1 MSIIILFKHVLQMD
15 VSQLNGVLR
24 MKADEGQLRSALEH
38 FNSVTDDLIQAYQL
52 LEAQVAEL
60 NVKLQLANDEL
71 VAKSAANEQLAARL
85 STLLQVMPAGVVEL
99 DDAGCVVAMNAAV
112 HGWLPDVQAGQPW
125 QLGDHFRESER
136 EGVYVRHQD
145 TMQFFTVAACPLPGA
160 GSFLLLVDVSN
171 LHQLHQQL
179 AQQERL
185 AVMGRMAASLAHQIR
200 TPLATALLYAANL
213 QREDLPLEGRSRFAG
228 KVMNRLQALEAL
240 VQDMLRFVRI
250 GPVRDGLESICM
262 SSVLTELEAVV
273 QAQLAGK
280 QLHWQSQIS
289 GEAVVLGGRS
299 DLQGALVNLLENAC
313 EHAPAGSV
321 VTLEAAL
328 QQDFYVIRVID
339 QGVGVPEQV
348 ESQIFDPF
356 FTTRA
361 NGTGLGLAIVKRV
374 VEDMK
379 GSITYKHDD
388 RGTVFELQLPVAQSN
403 QTTC

>member
-15 VSQLNGVLR
+15 VSQLHGVLR

-99 DDAGCVVAMNAAV
+99 DDAGHVVAMNAAV
-112 HGWLPDVQAGQPW
+112 HGWLPDVQCGQPW
-125 QLGDHFRESER
+125 QLSDHFHESER
-136 EGVYVRHQD
+136 DGVYVRRED
-145 TMQFFTVAACPLPGA
+145 AMRFFTVVACPLPGA

-213 QREDLPLEGRSRFAG
+213 QRDDLPVEGRSRFAG
-228 KVMNRLQALEAL
+228 KVMNRLQALEVL
-240 VQDMLRFVRI
+240 VQDMLRFVRV
-250 GPVRDGLESICM
+250 GPVRDGAESIQL
-262 SSVLTELEAVV
+262 SSVLSEVEAIV
-273 QAQLAGK
+273 QAQLASK
-280 QLHWQSQIS
+280 QLQWQPRV
-289 GEAVVLGGRS
+289 GADAVVSGGRS
-299 DLQGALVNLLENAC
+299 DLLGALVNLLENAC
-313 EHAPAGSV
+313 EHAPAGSAV
-321 VTLEAAL
+321 GLEAEL
-328 QQDFYVIRVID
+328 QGNFYVIRVID
-339 QGVGVPEQV
+339 QGAGVPEQV

-379 GSITYKHDD
+379 GSITYKRDD
-388 RGTVFELQLPVAQSN
+388 RGTVFELRLPVVQSI
-403 QTTC
+403 QTT

>member
-15 VSQLNGVLR
+15 VSHLNGVLR

-99 DDAGCVVAMNAAV
+99 DDAGHVVALNAAV
-112 HGWLPDVQAGQPW
+112 RGWLPDVQCGQPW
-125 QLGDHFRESER
+125 LLSDHFHESER
-136 EGVYVRHQD
+136 DGVYVHRQD
-145 TMQFFTVAACPLPGA
+145 ALQFFTVVACPLPGA

-213 QREDLPLEGRSRFAG
+213 QRDDLPAEGRSRFAG
-228 KVMNRLQALEAL
+228 KVMNRLQALEVL
-240 VQDMLRFVRI
+240 VQDMLRFVRV
-250 GPVRDGLESICM
+250 GPVRDGTEAIRL
-262 SSVLTELEAVV
+262 SSVLAELEAIIQV
-273 QAQLAGK
+273 QLASK
-280 QLHWQSQIS
+280 QLQWQPSI
-289 GEAVVLGGRS
+289 GEDAIVSGGRS
-299 DLQGALVNLLENAC
+299 DLLGALVNLLENAC
-313 EHAPAGSV
+313 EHAPASSRV
-321 VTLEAAL
+321 VLEAEL
-328 QQDFYVIRVID
+328 LGNFYVIRVID
-339 QGVGVPEQV
+339 QGAGVPEQV

-379 GSITYKHDD
+379 GSITYKRDD
-388 RGTVFELQLPVAQSN
+388 RGTVFELQLPVVQPI
-403 QTTC
+403 QTT

>member
-1 MSIIILFKHVLQMD
+1 M
-15 VSQLNGVLR
+15 N
-24 MKADEGQLRSALEH
+24 ADEHQLRSALEH
-38 FNSVTDDLIQAYQL
+38 FNSVTDELIQAYQL

-60 NVKLQLANDEL
+60 NVKLQVANDEL

-99 DDAGCVVAMNAAV
+99 DNDGCVVAINTAAKQ
-112 HGWLPDVQAGQPW
+112 WLPALQVGQHW
-125 QLGDHFRESER
+125 LLTEHFEASGRD
-136 EGVYVRHQD
+136 GAYLHKQD
-145 TMQFFTVAACPLPGA
+145 GGRFFTVVACPLPA
-160 GSFLLLVDVSN
+160 SGSFLLLVDVSN

-213 QREDLPLEGRSRFAG
+213 QRDDVPAEGRTRFAG
-228 KVMNRLQALEAL
+228 KVINRLQALENL

-250 GPVRDGLESICM
+250 GPACERLETIALSA
-262 SSVLTELEAVV
+262 VLAELDAVV
-273 QAQLAGK
+273 QPQLVAK
-280 QLHWQSQIS
+280 QLHWVCHVAPEGWVQGS
-289 GEAVVLGGRS
+289 RS
-299 DLQGALVNLLENAC
+299 DLLGALVNLLENAC
-313 EHAPAGSV
+313 EHAPAGSCV
-321 VTLEAAL
+321 QLETEVDAAN
-328 QQDFYVIRVID
+328 YVIRVID
-339 QGVGVPEQV
+339 QGKGVPEQV

-379 GSITYKHDD
+379 GEIAYMRDG
-388 RGTVFELQLPVAQSN
+388 RGTVFELRLPVAPL
-403 QTTC
+403 T

>member
-15 VSQLNGVLR
+15 VSQLHGVLR

-99 DDAGCVVAMNAAV
+99 DDAGHVVAMNAAV
-112 HGWLPDVQAGQPW
+112 HGWLPDVQCGQPW
-125 QLGDHFRESER
+125 QLSDHFHESER
-136 EGVYVRHQD
+136 DGVYVRRED
-145 TMQFFTVAACPLPGA
+145 AMRFFTVVACPLPGA

-213 QREDLPLEGRSRFAG
+213 QRDDLPVEGRSRFAG
-228 KVMNRLQALEAL
+228 KVMNRLQALEVL
-240 VQDMLRFVRI
+240 VQDMLRFVRV
-250 GPVRDGLESICM
+250 GPVRDGAESIQL
-262 SSVLTELEAVV
+262 SSVLSEVEAIV
-273 QAQLAGK
+273 QAQLASK
-280 QLHWQSQIS
+280 QLQWQPKV
-289 GEAVVLGGRS
+289 GADAVVSGGRS
-299 DLQGALVNLLENAC
+299 DLLGALVNLLENAC
-313 EHAPAGSV
+313 EHAPAGSAV
-321 VTLEAAL
+321 GLEAEL
-328 QQDFYVIRVID
+328 QGNFYVIRVID
-339 QGVGVPEQV
+339 QGAGVPEQV

-379 GSITYKHDD
+379 GSITYKRDD
-388 RGTVFELQLPVAQSN
+388 RGTVFELRLPVVQSI
-403 QTTC
+403 QTT

>member
-1 MSIIILFKHVLQMD
+1 M
-15 VSQLNGVLR
+15 N
-24 MKADEGQLRSALEH
+24 ADERQLRSALEH
-38 FNSVTDDLIQAYQL
+38 FNSVTDNLIQAYQL

-60 NVKLQLANDEL
+60 NVKLQVANDEL

-99 DDAGCVVAMNAAV
+99 DDEGRIVALNEAIQA
-112 HGWLPDVQAGQPW
+112 WLPGLRAGERW
-125 QLGDHFRESER
+125 RLDEHFHDSER
-136 EGVYVRHQD
+136 DGVYVSKQGGR
-145 TMQFFTVAACPLPGA
+145 FFTVLACPLPGA

-213 QREDLPLEGRSRFAG
+213 QRDDLPADGRARFAG
-228 KVMNRLQALEAL
+228 KVVNRLQALEAL

-250 GPVRDGLESICM
+250 GPADGGGELFALAP
-262 SSVLTELEAVV
+262 VLAELEAVV
-273 QAQLAGK
+273 QPQLVAKSLQWHADIEADGLAQ
-280 QLHWQSQIS
+280 
-289 GEAVVLGGRS
+289 GRRAE
-299 DLQGALVNLLENAC
+299 LQGALINLLENAC
-313 EHAPAGSV
+313 EHAPPASPL
-321 VTLEAAL
+321 TLQARAEGE
-328 QQDFYVIRVID
+328 FYVIRVID
-339 QGVGVPEQV
+339 QGKGVPEQV
-348 ESQIFDPF
+348 ESQIFEPF

-379 GSITYKHDD
+379 GRINYVRDG
-388 RGTVFELQLPVAQSN
+388 RGTVFELLLPAV
-403 QTTC
+403 QTT

>member
-15 VSQLNGVLR
+15 VSQLHGVLR

-99 DDAGCVVAMNAAV
+99 DDAGHVVAMNAAV
-112 HGWLPDVQAGQPW
+112 HGWLPDVQCGQPW
-125 QLGDHFRESER
+125 QLSDHFHESER
-136 EGVYVRHQD
+136 DGVYVRRED
-145 TMQFFTVAACPLPGA
+145 AMRFFTVVACPLPGA

-213 QREDLPLEGRSRFAG
+213 QRDDLPLEGRSRFAG
-228 KVMNRLQALEAL
+228 KVMNRLQALEVL
-240 VQDMLRFVRI
+240 VQDMLRFVRV
-250 GPVRDGLESICM
+250 GPVRDGAESIQL
-262 SSVLTELEAVV
+262 SSVLSEVEAIV
-273 QAQLAGK
+273 QAQLASK
-280 QLHWQSQIS
+280 QLQWQPKV
-289 GEAVVLGGRS
+289 GADAVVSGGRS
-299 DLQGALVNLLENAC
+299 DLLGALVNLLENAC
-313 EHAPAGSV
+313 EHAPAGSAV
-321 VTLEAAL
+321 GLEAEL
-328 QQDFYVIRVID
+328 QGNFYVIRVID
-339 QGVGVPEQV
+339 QGAGVPEQV

-379 GSITYKHDD
+379 GSITYKRDD
-388 RGTVFELQLPVAQSN
+388 RGTVFELRLPVVQSI
-403 QTTC
+403 QTT

>member
-1 MSIIILFKHVLQMD
+1 MD
-15 VSQLNGVLR
+15 VSQLDGVLR

-71 VAKSAANEQLAARL
+71 VAKSAANERLAARL

-99 DDAGCVVAMNAAV
+99 DDSGCVVAMNAAV
-112 HGWLPDVQAGQPW
+112 HGWLPDLQPGQPW
-125 QLGDHFRESER
+125 LLEAHFHESER
-136 EGVYVRHQD
+136 DGVYVRQQGA
-145 TMQFFTVAACPLPGA
+145 MQFFTVVACPLPGA

-213 QREDLPLEGRSRFAG
+213 QRDDLPVEGRSRFAG

-250 GPVRDGLESICM
+250 GPVRDGMESIHI
-262 SSVLTELEAVV
+262 SSVLSELEAVV

-280 QLHWQSQIS
+280 QLQWQPHIGSDAI
-289 GEAVVLGGRS
+289 VLGGRS
-299 DLQGALVNLLENAC
+299 DLLGALVNLLENAC
-313 EHAPAGSV
+313 EHAPVGSV
-321 VTLEAAL
+321 VMLEASL
-328 QQDFYVIRVID
+328 LQDFYVIRVID
-339 QGVGVPEQV
+339 QGAGVPEQV

-379 GSITYKHDD
+379 GSITYKRDG

-403 QTTC
+403 QTI